1 MNRIPGLPGDY
12 FPGSNLGH
20 GGTCQQLH
28 PDRFAEENERVIA
41 QADVAPPAQ
50 ARQAD
55 AKPPTRASRKSAPRA
70 RRTPPKR

>member
-1 MNRIPGLPGDY
+1 MTHQFAANGDQ
-12 FPGSNLGH
+12 FPGHLGH

-28 PDRFAEENERVIA
+28 HDRFAEENERIIA
-41 QADVAPPAQ
+41 QAEVAPPAQ

-70 RRTPPKR
+70 RRKPRS